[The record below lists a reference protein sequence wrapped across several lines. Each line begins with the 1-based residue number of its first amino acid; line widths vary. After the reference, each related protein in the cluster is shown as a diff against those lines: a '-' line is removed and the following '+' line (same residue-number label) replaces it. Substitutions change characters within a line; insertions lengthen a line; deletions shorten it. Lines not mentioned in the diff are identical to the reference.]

1 MTIRKMQKQ
10 AYGRNG
16 VIFKAGVFDPKA
28 GANLNAIS
36 KYCYEEKLIPVY
48 YFNFIVRGD
57 RCTNGFTSIWGQS
70 QGQDY
75 RRSWDYRH

>member
-36 KYCYEEKLIPVY
+36 KYCYEEKIIAIH
-48 YFNFIVRGD
+48 YFNFIFHDDHSADG
-57 RCTNGFTSIWGQS
+57 CSSIGRQS
-70 QGQDY
+70 KGQDY
-75 RRSWDYRH
+75 RGSWDY